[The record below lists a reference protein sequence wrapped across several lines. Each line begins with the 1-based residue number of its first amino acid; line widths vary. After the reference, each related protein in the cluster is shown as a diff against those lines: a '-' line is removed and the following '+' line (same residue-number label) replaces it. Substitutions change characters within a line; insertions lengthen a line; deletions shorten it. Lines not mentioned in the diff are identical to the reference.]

1 MGEPTSQK
9 PTAAI
14 WLHRWAVLTVLAT
27 LPLLFLGAEVTTKRA
42 GMTDPVWPTHPLY
55 LLLEGTGLERGL
67 GFLIEH
73 SHRLAGWTVGLC
85 SIILALLAW
94 RWERRGFVRGLAFA
108 ALGGVVVQG
117 LFGGFRV
124 RLHDLLGPDLALI
137 HGCFG
142 QMVFALLVSVA
153 ICTSPRWRE
162 SAEALPD
169 SPSSLQLRRCS
180 LIVVALLLAQLILG
194 AFVRHR
200 LYPLAQRGH
209 LLVAFAVLASIVW
222 LAKSALLDAS
232 ANPNVSHAVR
242 LMLVLVVL
250 QLMLGVEAWMI
261 RAPNLA
267 LGSDVIVSEPSV
279 SLLSRDVVRSL
290 HVLVGSFLLASGVVA
305 ALEAHRAT
313 IGGLISIPS
322 ARRLE
327 EAA

>member
-1 MGEPTSQK
+1 MGEPTSPK

-27 LPLLFLGAEVTTKRA
+27 LPLLFLGAEVTTKRV
-42 GMTDPVWPTHPLY
+42 GMADPVWPTHPLY

-73 SHRLAGWTVGLC
+73 SHRLAGWTIGLC
-85 SIILALLAW
+85 SIVLAVLAW
-94 RWERRGFVRGLAFA
+94 LWEPRGFVRSLAFA
-108 ALGGVVVQG
+108 ALAGVVVQG
-117 LFGGFRV
+117 LLGGFRV
-124 RLHDLLGPDLALI
+124 RLHAMLGPDLALI

-153 ICTSPRWRE
+153 MCTSPRWRA
-162 SAEALPD
+162 SDQATGLAD
-169 SPSSLQLRRCS
+169 SSQLRRWS
-180 LIVVALLLAQLILG
+180 LIVVGLLLTQLVLG

-209 LLVAFAVLASIVW
+209 LLVAFAVLGSIVW
-222 LAKSALLDAS
+222 LAKSALTEQ
-232 ANPNVSHAVR
+232 ANPNVSRAVR

-267 LGSDVIVSEPSV
+267 QGSEVIVGEPTV

-290 HVLVGSFLLASGVVA
+290 HVLVGAFLLSTGVVA
-305 ALEAHRAT
+305 ALEAHRSA
-313 IGGLISIPS
+313 IGRLISIPS